1 MIVKILS
8 EGVFELS
15 YVKMFFVYVMVSVIL
30 SYFVFNNPLVY
41 SIIYSFL
48 GFVIFIII
56 FMIFQKMNKRVI
68 K

>member
-15 YVKMFFVYVMVSVIL
+15 YVKMFLVYVIVSVIL

-41 SIIYSFL
+41 SIIYAFL
-48 GFVIFIII
+48 GFIIFRII

>member
-30 SYFVFNNPLVY
+30 FYFVFNNPLVY

-48 GFVIFIII
+48 GFIIFIII

>member
-48 GFVIFIII
+48 GFIIFIII

>member
-15 YVKMFFVYVMVSVIL
+15 YAKMFFVYVMVSVIL
-30 SYFVFNNPLVY
+30 FYFVFNNPLVY

-48 GFVIFIII
+48 GFIIFIII

>member
-15 YVKMFFVYVMVSVIL
+15 YVKMFFVYVIVSVIL

-41 SIIYSFL
+41 SIIYAFL
-48 GFVIFIII
+48 GFIIFIII

>member
-8 EGVFELS
+8 EEVFELS

-30 SYFVFNNPLVY
+30 FYFVFNNPLVY

-48 GFVIFIII
+48 GFIIFIII

>member
-30 SYFVFNNPLVY
+30 FYFVFNNPLVY